1 MTPCKNLLTAALA
14 LLAAVLL
21 PCGAQ
26 AQPSDFP
33 SHAVTVIVP
42 FSAGGTA
49 DVLARVLA
57 EKVGAELGRPVI
69 VDNKSGGDGIIGAQA
84 AARAK
89 PDGYTLLQVSTAH
102 VILPS
107 LRQDISYDWRRDFVP
122 VFGASGVPQAVV
134 VSGKSNIHT
143 LADLATAARAM
154 PAGINYASG
163 GTGSISHLTAARLV
177 QALKLRATHIP
188 FRGLSNAVQ
197 AVLGEQ
203 VQFTVVNMPDVIEQ
217 VKAGSLRL
225 LAVTSEQRLPYL
237 PNVPTLAEQGF
248 ADATV
253 SSWSAYVAPANTPP
267 EIVERLRAAYAR
279 AAADPAVRERLGKL
293 GLAFKLMTGPELGQF
308 MAEEAARWRRVIDD
322 NHIKLEN

>member
-1 MTPCKNLLTAALA
+1 MIAFRKPLTSVLAALGAA
-14 LLAAVLL
+14 LLACA
-21 PCGAQ
+21 AQ
-26 AQPSDFP
+26 AQPAAFP
-33 SHAVTVIVP
+33 SRPVTVIVP

-57 EKVGAELGRPVI
+57 EKVGAELGQPVV

-84 AARAK
+84 AARAR

-107 LRQDISYDWRRDFVP
+107 LRQDIPYDWRRDFVP

-134 VSGKSNIHT
+134 VSGKSNIRS
-143 LADLATAARAM
+143 LADLATAARTA
-154 PAGINYASG
+154 PAGINYASV
-163 GTGSISHLTAARLV
+163 GTGSIIQLTAARLV
-177 QALKLRATHIP
+177 QALKLKATHVP
-188 FRGLSNAVQ
+188 YRGLSNAVQ

-217 VKAGSLRL
+217 VKAGTLRL

-253 SSWSAYVAPANTPP
+253 ASWSAYVAPASTPP
-267 EIVERLRAAYAR
+267 EIVERLHLAYAK

-293 GLAFKLMTGPELGQF
+293 GLAFNMMSGPQLGKF
-308 MAEEAARWRRVIDD
+308 MADEAARWRRVIED